1 MEFKCLGT
9 GSSGN
14 CYIVK
19 SNRGSLLMLDAGV
32 DIKKIIKEVNLNNLD
47 LCYISHIHKDHS
59 KSQKNL
65 VERGVK
71 ILEPITQE
79 ITKTLVEA
87 KCGAKLS
94 LLTIP
99 VQHGDCINSALI
111 IQDGEETILYVTDF
125 SLCKYDLSNF
135 KFTSVVVECNYIKDN
150 VVNVSKDNLSRVL
163 ENIGRHQSLEGCDL
177 FLSKLDLSKCKEI
190 ILIHFSDN
198 YSDPIYMGSY
208 INNKYKIKTLCC
220 RKYGGYDTYE

>member
-19 SNRGSLLMLDAGV
+19 TNSGSLLILDAGV
-32 DIKKIIKEVNLNNLD
+32 DIKKIVKEVNLNNVD
-47 LCYISHIHKDHS
+47 LCFISHEHKDHS
-59 KSQKNL
+59 KSQNSL

-71 ILEPITQE
+71 VLAPITQE
-79 ITKTLVEA
+79 ITKTSVY
-87 KCGAKLS
+87 AKLGANLS
-94 LLTIP
+94 LFTIP
-99 VQHGDCINSALI
+99 VEHGECINSALI
-111 IQDGEETILYVTDF
+111 VKDGDETILYVTDF

-135 KFTSVVVECNYIKDN
+135 KFTSVFVECNYIKDN
-150 VVNVSKDNLSRVL
+150 VVNVSKENLSRVL

-208 INNKYKIKTLCC
+208 INDKYKIRTLCC
-220 RKYGGYDTYE
+220 KKYGGYDAYE